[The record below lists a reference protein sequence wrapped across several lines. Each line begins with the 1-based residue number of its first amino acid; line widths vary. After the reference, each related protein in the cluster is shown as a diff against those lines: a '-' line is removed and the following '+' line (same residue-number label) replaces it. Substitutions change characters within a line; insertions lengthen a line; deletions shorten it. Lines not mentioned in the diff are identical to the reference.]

1 MRNLLK
7 ILIVTISCVLVAAA
21 CERQPKLFPPGDG
34 DLRCSQDTLRFDTL
48 FSTITSTTAWL
59 KIYNV
64 SDRDLTIDSVYFL
77 QGKSGYRASV
87 DALPL
92 SECKHLSLPAGDS
105 LFVFVELTP
114 SMQELSGPQSIVDE
128 LCFAYGQEK
137 LRLVLE
143 AFAWNAQLW
152 RGKTITADTLLRA
165 DIPYVIYDSLVVS
178 PDATLRLE
186 EGVHLYFHDG
196 ATLLVYGTIKSQ
208 GSLQQPVVFRGD
220 RLDWAFDDFPYE
232 WYPGQWTGVYLG
244 TDSYDN
250 EFDYTH
256 IRGAYYGIISD
267 SSSLEKQK
275 LKLTNSQIF
284 NMVYTN
290 LYAMSTKM
298 EVANTVLANSGS
310 YTVALIGGDAL
321 FTHCTIANYQVLV
334 NREEATPSLVVV
346 NFTQDDRKKYHPYPL
361 QQASFR
367 NCIVYGSRENELGFG
382 LLEDYA
388 YQFDF
393 QSCLLR
399 NVEPLSEDVAT
410 KVLYNEDPRFKAIN
424 RNYHY
429 DFHLDSVS
437 PAVNAGDSLLS
448 LPYPFDADANDRLK
462 DDAPDLG
469 AYEFF

>member
-1 MRNLLK
+1 
-7 ILIVTISCVLVAAA
+7 
-21 CERQPKLFPPGDG
+21 
-34 DLRCSQDTLRFDTL
+34 
-48 FSTITSTTAWL
+48 
-59 KIYNV
+59 
-64 SDRDLTIDSVYFL
+64 
-77 QGKSGYRASV
+77 
-87 DALPL
+87 
-92 SECKHLSLPAGDS
+92 
-105 LFVFVELTP
+105 
-114 SMQELSGPQSIVDE
+114 
-128 LCFAYGQEK
+128 
-137 LRLVLE
+137 
-143 AFAWNAQLW
+143 
-152 RGKTITADTLLRA
+152 
-165 DIPYVIYDSLVVS
+165 
-178 PDATLRLE
+178 
-186 EGVHLYFHDG
+186 
-196 ATLLVYGTIKSQ
+196 
-208 GSLQQPVVFRGD
+208 
-220 RLDWAFDDFPYE
+220 E

-244 TDSYDN
+244 MDSYDN

-334 NREEATPSLVVV
+334 NREEDTPSLVVV
-346 NFTQDDRKKYHPYPL
+346 NFTQDDRKKYQPYPL

-388 YQFDF
+388 HQFDF

-410 KVLYNEDPRFKAIN
+410 KVLYNEDPHFKAIN
-424 RNYHY
+424 LNYHY

-448 LPYPFDADANDRLK
+448 LPYPLDADANDRLK